1 MVAQLIDGAAQ
12 AAKLAAGLRSDVD
25 RLSELNGSPPG
36 LAVILVG
43 NDASSAV
50 YVRNKTKMADS
61 IGIASRLMHLDQD
74 VTMRELLHCIADL
87 NGDPSIDGILVQ
99 LPLPAHLNA
108 SEAIAAID
116 PRKDV
121 DGIHPFNVGEFY
133 SGARGMRPCT
143 PQGCMK
149 LIQSVARDITGMEA
163 VVIGRSNIVGKPMA
177 HLLNTAN
184 ATVTMAHSATQDL
197 SSLCRRAD
205 ILVSAVGHP
214 EFVRRGWVKPGAIV
228 IDVGINH
235 ITTGT
240 AGRSRIVGDVA
251 FDEVSDVAWA
261 ITPVPGGV
269 GPMTIACLMGNTV
282 NAAGSRRHEFTP
294 QVDWIMDF

>member
-1 MVAQLIDGAAQ
+1 MAAQLIDGAAE
-12 AAKLAAGLRSDVD
+12 AAKLATGLRSEID
-25 RLSELNGSPPG
+25 RLAKLNGSPPA
-36 LAVILVG
+36 LAVVLVG

-50 YVRNKTKMADS
+50 YVRNKTKMADE
-61 IGIASRLMHLDQD
+61 IGIASRLIHLDHN
-74 VTMRELLHCIADL
+74 VTMRELLHCIAGL
-87 NGDPSIDGILVQ
+87 NSDPAIDGILVQ

-108 SEAIAAID
+108 SDAIAAID

-133 SGARGMRPCT
+133 TGASGMRPCT

-149 LIQSVARDITGMEA
+149 LINSVARDITGMEA

-177 HLLNTAN
+177 HMLNAAN

-228 IDVGINH
+228 IDVGINQV
-235 ITTGT
+235 TTGKP
-240 AGRSRIVGDVA
+240 GRSRIVGDVA
-251 FDEVSDVAWA
+251 FDEVSDVASA

-269 GPMTIACLMGNTV
+269 GPMTIACLMRNTV
-282 NAAGSRRHEFTP
+282 NAAATRRQEFTP